1 MSSHLEVT
9 MERSEPGFVSRLRLL
24 PTAACLLA
32 AWLVAV
38 AETPSYASAA
48 DDLLAA
54 ASAADVEG
62 VRRALGAGA
71 DVNAENRYGRTA
83 LSLAAGGG
91 HLEVV
96 LVLLER
102 GADPN
107 RRDWFYDSSPIGWAL
122 QREGASLEVVEALVR
137 AGGDDRFQALVGA
150 LRGGQ
155 VEVARAVVASGPLLQ
170 SEHDQLV
177 TFLPRLS
184 PELRAVAESVK
195 VVPDPPPPAYTAED
209 LQRFAGEF
217 EGWDNDRLVTVSV
230 ADRAL
235 RIAIGG
241 DPARRFVVSGE
252 NAFRAEG
259 GETRAEFFGRAR
271 TIEGVAFGEPDA
283 QPVVLRRTVV
293 AATAPTAA
301 TATAS
306 DQRAPTSRPRPEPAE
321 RTVHWPG
328 FRGTNAT
335 GVGDGAE
342 LPVTWNVETGEGVKW
357 TAAIPG
363 LGNSSPVVWGD
374 HVFVTTAVASTG
386 EQKIRT
392 GLTGAGDG
400 VDEAV
405 EHSWRLLAID
415 RRTGAQR
422 WDAEIGRAVPETRR
436 HFKATQANS
445 SPATDGKTVVVVF
458 PTAGMAALDFEGK
471 VLWRVDLGGLDAGA
485 FNDPGIQWGFAAS
498 PVIYGS
504 TVILQADI
512 HESATEG
519 PYLAAWD
526 LATGKEVW
534 RTDRRGIASSWS
546 TPAIVR
552 GPEGDELVCNGS
564 VIKGYDP
571 RTGKELW
578 SLAPNS
584 ELVVAA
590 PVAGDGVVYV
600 SAGYPPIKPVYAV
613 RAGTRGTVDATP
625 GRPHERLLWSH
636 DRGGAYMPTPL
647 LYDGRLY
654 IVHHNNIFVAYDA
667 LTGEALFKSR
677 FSQGGTFTSS
687 PIAANGRIYTGTEEG
702 LVYVLEAGSDHK
714 ELAVND
720 LGEPLMATPAVSD
733 GVLFLRTPSRL
744 LAVGK

>member
-1 MSSHLEVT
+1 
-9 MERSEPGFVSRLRLL
+9 MERRTSFAAPTRLPAAAAL
-24 PTAACLLA
+24 AVVACLSTVWIPVQA
-32 AWLVAV
+32 AA
-38 AETPSYASAA
+38 ATP
-48 DDLLAA
+48 DEDLLAA
-54 ASAADVEG
+54 AAAADLAS
-62 VRRALGAGA
+62 VRRALERGA
-71 DVNAENRYGRTA
+71 DSDAENRYGRTA

-96 LVLLER
+96 RLLLER

-107 RRDWFYDSSPIGWAL
+107 RRDWFYDSSPVGWAL
-122 QREGASLEVVEALVR
+122 QREDPSFEVVEALVR
-137 AGGDDRFQALVGA
+137 AGAEDRFQALLGA
-150 LRGGQ
+150 LRSGRD
-155 VEVARAVVASGPLLQ
+155 ELARAVIASGPLLQ
-170 SEHDQLV
+170 SERDQLE
-177 TFLPRLS
+177 TFRSRMTPVQL
-184 PELRAVAESVK
+184 ELLARVE
-195 VVPDPPPPAYTAED
+195 VVPDPPPPVYTVAD
-209 LQRFAGEF
+209 LERFAGEF
-217 EGWDNDRLVTVSV
+217 EGWDNDRLVTVLV
-230 ADRAL
+230 ADGAL
-235 RIAIGG
+235 RIAIGD

-271 TIEGVAFGEPDA
+271 TIEGVALAEPDER
-283 QPVVLRRTVV
+283 PVVLRRTVV
-293 AATAPTAA
+293 SA
-301 TATAS
+301 TATATAAAT
-306 DQRAPTSRPRPEPAE
+306 DRAATPASPAARRSTAATE
-321 RTVHWPG
+321 HWPS
-328 FRGTNAT
+328 FRGANAA

-342 LPVTWNVETGEGVKW
+342 VPVSWNVETGENVRW
-357 TAAIPG
+357 IAPIPG

-374 HVFVTTAVASTG
+374 HVFVTTAVAASG

-400 VDEAV
+400 VDESV
-405 EHSWRLLAID
+405 EHSWRVLAFD
-415 RRTGAQR
+415 RRTGAPR
-422 WDAEIGRAVPETRR
+422 WDVEIARAIPETRR

-445 SPATDGKTVVVVF
+445 SPATDGKVVVVVF
-458 PTAGMAALDFEGK
+458 PTAGMAALDFDGK
-471 VLWRVDLGGLDAGA
+471 VLWRVDLGGLEAGA
-485 FNDPGIQWGFAAS
+485 FNDTGIQWGFAAS

-504 TVILQADI
+504 TLILQVDV
-512 HESATEG
+512 HETASEG

-526 LATGKEVW
+526 LASGKRLW
-534 RTDRRGIASSWS
+534 RTQRRGIASSWA

-654 IVHHNNIFVAYDA
+654 IVHHNNILVAYDA

-687 PIAANGRIYTGTEEG
+687 PIASNGRIYTGTEEG
-702 LVYVLEAGSDHK
+702 LVYVLEAGSEHK

-720 LGEPLMATPAVSD
+720 LGEPLMATPAVSQ
-733 GVLFLRTPSRL
+733 GTLFLRTPSRL
-744 LAVGK
+744 IAVGG